1 MSRWIIGTIGVLS
14 LAGLVGFSGQKASTF
29 VDLPK
34 DEVWEVDFRSSGCFS
49 SSRYVFSFRRAQP
62 LETEVF
68 HFKFNQ
74 KTNEDKKISLGK
86 LRLTHAEAAGLDN
99 LFRFY
104 RNKPVGYCT
113 NLDVVDLVRYRAGKE
128 VSREHLQ
135 DRTCSYER
143 QDFTRLDTLAAR
155 LDKS

>member
-1 MSRWIIGTIGVLS
+1 MARSIIGTIGFLS
-14 LAGLVGFSGQKASTF
+14 LAALVGFVGQKAPAF

-34 DEVWEVDFRSSGCFS
+34 DEVWEVDYRSSGCFS
-49 SSRYVFSFRRAQP
+49 SSRYVFSFRRGQP
-62 LETEVF
+62 LEAEVF

-74 KTNEDKKISLGK
+74 KTNEDEKISLGK
-86 LRLTHAEAAGLDN
+86 LRLTHSEASGLDN

-104 RNKPVGYCT
+104 RNKPVGGCT
-113 NLDVVDLVRYRAGKE
+113 TLDVVDLVRFRAGKE
-128 VSREHLQ
+128 VSREQFQ

-143 QDFTRLDTLAAR
+143 EDFTRLDTLAAR